1 MRCSVMNGSSIW
13 LACGFVGAA
22 TGLLFAA
29 GAAPTTAGPVM
40 ELPAQV
46 RTEIEKY
53 LGKGVVGQAIPA
65 PTIDDPAGF
74 LGLGERRVLQIKV
87 LYGKMAGQTRDV
99 RISRL
104 ERPDPRPAWRLD
116 AGDESSFGEIDESG
130 NFVQCSSQDR
140 NHGVIARY
148 EPPQPI
154 LLKGMQPGDSRK
166 MRIAVNIVDLAR
178 PDKTKH
184 KGHLDLVYSYIGSYE
199 VTVPAGT
206 YETVLFG
213 WRFDGKIGPA
223 KIKDDQYWFFA
234 EGVGPVARINTKNIS
249 AMLLYRDTTKIAG
262 VLESWR

>member
-1 MRCSVMNGSSIW
+1 MRCFVMRGPSIW
-13 LACGFVGAA
+13 LAGSLVVAA
-22 TGLLFAA
+22 TGLTLAA
-29 GAAPTTAGPVM
+29 EAEPMIAGPVI
-40 ELPAQV
+40 ELPAKV
-46 RTEIEKY
+46 RQEIEKY
-53 LGKGVVGQAIPA
+53 LGRGVVGQAIPA

-74 LGLGERRVLQIKV
+74 LNFGERHVLQIKV
-87 LYGKMAGQTRDV
+87 VHGKMAGQTREVTINRLV
-99 RISRL
+99 RR
-104 ERPDPRPAWRLD
+104 DPRPAWRLD
-116 AGDESSFGEIDESG
+116 AGDESSFGEIDEFG
-130 NFVQCSSQDR
+130 NFVQCSTQDS

-206 YETVLFG
+206 FETVLFS
-213 WRFDGKIGPA
+213 WRFNGKIGPA
-223 KIKDDQYWFFA
+223 KIKDNQYWFFA

-262 VLESWR
+262 VLASWD